1 MSMEEQEMQGQI
13 HDWAMTEDDI
23 PTNPP
28 SIPRVDPT
36 KTDMKDFMEEMR
48 KKLLAEEAEL
58 EANKTPEQKKQESE
72 EAKEKLVAARIKM
85 LFNQPFFGNIA
96 CRLQLKDV
104 TDDGWC
110 PTAATDGRHFFY
122 NRNFVNGLNTQQC
135 VFLVGHE
142 IGHCIYEHFLR
153 VGDRNKQYWNMAGD
167 YKINGMLVR
176 EKIGEIIDQVNIC
189 YDPKYNTDEWYTENV
204 YDDLES
210 QQAPVKMTLDVHLDV
225 EGEGEDGKPCNS
237 GGGDD
242 KEDGEGKGK
251 GKKPTISKDDAKA
264 ISDELKNAVIQAAQ
278 SVGAGN
284 IPAEIQR
291 IIGQLTEPKMDW
303 KALIRVSLE
312 SNLKNDFTFMT
323 PNRKSQFNN
332 VVLPAMNKEQMI
344 DICIAMDASGSIGQD
359 DATDF
364 LSEVKGIMDQFG
376 QYKIRIWSFDTK
388 VYAYDE
394 FTHDDGRDI
403 TEYQLVGGGGTDFVC
418 NWDYMKENDI
428 EPDQFIMFT
437 DGEPWR
443 SWGDPDYCDTLF
455 LIKNNYSK
463 PEAPFGQSVYY
474 DQDPNQ
480 KLAA

>member
-1 MSMEEQEMQGQI
+1 MSLEEQEMQKQI
-13 HDWAMTEDDI
+13 HDWSMADGNHM
-23 PTNPP
+23 PVPGSNN
-28 SIPRVDPT
+28 
-36 KTDMKDFMEEMR
+36 
-48 KKLLAEEAEL
+48 KKLNDAQQKAIDELLKQDAEAEA
-58 EANKTPEQKKQESE
+58 EKTPEQKAQESE
-72 EAKEKLVAARIKM
+72 EAKEKLVTARVKM

-122 NRNFVNGLNTQQC
+122 NRNFVNSLNIQQN

-176 EKIGEIIDQVNIC
+176 EKIGEIIDQVKIC
-189 YDPKYNTDEWYTENV
+189 YDEKYNTDDWYTENV

-210 QQAPVKMTLDVHLDV
+210 NQAPIRMTLDVHLDV
-225 EGEGEDGKPCNS
+225 EGEGEDGKPCQGSN
-237 GGGDD
+237 GNG
-242 KEDGEGKGK
+242 EDGEGKGK

-284 IPAEIQR
+284 VPGEIQR
-291 IIGQLTEPKMDW
+291 IVGQLTEPKMDW

-312 SNLKNDFTFMT
+312 SNMKIDFTFMT

-332 VVLPAMNKEQMI
+332 VVLPAMAKEHMI
-344 DICIAMDASGSIGQD
+344 DVGIGIDVSGSIHDEDTQ
-359 DATDF
+359 AF
-364 LSEVKGIMDQFG
+364 LSEVQGVMDQFG
-376 QYKIRIWSFDTK
+376 SYRIRVWCFDTQ
-388 VYAYDE
+388 VSGFDE
-394 FTHDDGRDI
+394 FTHDDGRSI
-403 TEYQLVGGGGTDFVC
+403 SEFQMTGGGGTDFEC
-418 NWDYMKENDI
+418 NWSFMKDNDI

-443 SWGDPDYCDTLF
+443 SWGDPDYCDTMF
-455 LIKNNYSK
+455 LIKNRYSK
-463 PEAPFGQSVYY
+463 PEAPFGQTVYY

>member
-1 MSMEEQEMQGQI
+1 MSIEEARMQGQI
-13 HDWAMTEDDI
+13 HDWSMADVNHM
-23 PTNPP
+23 PVPGSN
-28 SIPRVDPT
+28 IPRT
-36 KTDMKDFMEEMR
+36 KGVPDKDELEKIR
-48 KKLLAEEAEL
+48 KQILAEEAEK
-58 EANKTPEQKKQESE
+58 EAQKTPEQKKQESE

-96 CRLQLKDV
+96 CRLKIVDV

-122 NRNFVNGLNTQQC
+122 NRNFVNSLNTQQV

-153 VGDRNKQYWNMAGD
+153 VGDRDKRYWNMAGD

-176 EKIGEIIDQVNIC
+176 EKIGEIIDQANIC
-189 YDPKYNTDEWYTENV
+189 YDEKYNTDEWYTENV
-204 YDDLES
+204 YDDLEA

-242 KEDGEGKGK
+242 KEDGDGKGK
-251 GKKPTISKDDAKA
+251 GKKPTISKEDARA

-284 IPAEIQR
+284 VPAEIAR
-291 IIGQLTEPKMDW
+291 MISELTEPKMDW
-303 KALIRVSLE
+303 RQFVRVTLE
-312 SNLKNDFTFMT
+312 SNLVSDFTFMK

-332 VVLPAMNKEQMI
+332 VVLPSMMRDEKI
-344 DICIAMDASGSIGQD
+344 DICISIDASGSIGQD

-376 QYKIRIWSFDTK
+376 SYRIRIWSFDTA

-394 FTHDDGRDI
+394 FTDDDGRSI
-403 TEYQLVGGGGTDFVC
+403 EEYKLVGGGGTDFMC
-418 NWDYMKENDI
+418 NWHYMEENDI
-428 EPDQFIMFT
+428 VPDQLIMFT
-437 DGEPWR
+437 DGEPFNK
-443 SWGDPDYCDTLF
+443 WGIEDYCDTLF
-455 LIKNNYSK
+455 LIKNKYSK
-463 PEAPFGQSVYY
+463 PVAPFGQTIYY
-474 DQDPNQ
+474 EEAQ
-480 KLAA
+480 KKAA

>member
-13 HDWAMTEDDI
+13 HDWAMSEDDI
-23 PTNPP
+23 PANQP

-48 KKLLAEEAEL
+48 KQILAEEAEK
-58 EANKTPEQKKQESE
+58 EAQKTPEQKKQESE

-96 CRLQLKDV
+96 CRLKIVDI

-122 NRNFVNGLNTQQC
+122 NRNFVNSLNTQQV

-153 VGDRNKQYWNMAGD
+153 VGDRDKKYWNMAGD

-176 EKIGEIIDQVNIC
+176 EKIGEIIDQVDLC

-284 IPAEIQR
+284 VPAEIQR
-291 IIGQLTEPKMDW
+291 IVGQLTEPKMDW
-303 KALIRVSLE
+303 RQFIRVTLE
-312 SNLKNDFTFMT
+312 SNLSSDFTFMK

-332 VVLPAMNKEQMI
+332 VVLPSMMRDEKI
-344 DICIAMDASGSIGQD
+344 DICISIDASGSIGQV

-376 QYKIRIWSFDTK
+376 SYRIRIWSFDTA

-394 FTHDDGRDI
+394 FTDDDGRSI
-403 TEYQLVGGGGTDFVC
+403 EEYKLVGGGGTDFMC
-418 NWDYMKENDI
+418 NWHYMEENDI
-428 EPDQFIMFT
+428 VPDQLIMFT
-437 DGEPWR
+437 DGEPFNK
-443 SWGDPDYCDTLF
+443 WGIEDYCDTLF
-455 LIKNNYSK
+455 LIKNKYSK
-463 PEAPFGQSVYY
+463 PVAPFGQTIYY
-474 DQDPNQ
+474 EEAQ
-480 KLAA
+480 KKAA

>member
-1 MSMEEQEMQGQI
+1 MSVATQEQDMQKEIIDQ
-13 HDWAMTEDDI
+13 AMNELQEKF
-23 PTNPP
+23 
-28 SIPRVDPT
+28 V
-36 KTDMKDFMEEMR
+36 TDAD
-48 KKLLAEEAEL
+48 
-58 EANKTPEQKKQESE
+58 KTPEEIAQESE
-72 EAKEKLVAARIKM
+72 EAKEKLVTARVKM

-104 TDDGWC
+104 TDEGWC

-122 NRNFVNGLNTQQC
+122 NRNFVNSLSVQQN

-153 VGDRNKQYWNMAGD
+153 VNDRDKQYWNMAGD

-176 EKIGEIIDQVNIC
+176 EKIGEIIDQVKIC
-189 YDPKYNTDEWYTENV
+189 FDPKYLGDEWYTENV
-204 YDDLES
+204 YDDLKS
-210 QQAPVKMTLDVHLDV
+210 SQAPVKMTLDVHLDV
-225 EGEGEDGKPCNS
+225 EGEDGKPCNGS

-242 KEDGEGKGK
+242 EDGEGKGK
-251 GKKPTISKDDAKA
+251 SKKPTISKDDAKA

-284 IPAEIQR
+284 VPAEISR
-291 IIGQLTEPKMDW
+291 MIGELTDPKMDW
-303 KALIRVSLE
+303 RSLIRVSLE
-312 SNLKNDFTFMT
+312 SNMKNDFTFMV

-332 VVLPAMNKEQMI
+332 VVLPAMNKEEMI
-344 DICIAMDASGSIGQD
+344 DICIGIDASGSINQSD
-359 DATDF
+359 CTTF
-364 LSEVKGIMDQFG
+364 LSEVQGIMDQFG
-376 QYKIRIWSFDTK
+376 SYRIRIWSFDTA

-394 FTHDDGRDI
+394 FTHDDGRDV
-403 TEYQLVGGGGTDFVC
+403 TEYKIVGGGGTDFVC
-418 NWDYMKENDI
+418 NWDFMKNNDI

-455 LIKNNYSK
+455 LIKNRYSK

-474 DQDPNQ
+474 ED
-480 KLAA
+480 KMAA